1 MASDQMP
8 RRHKLSIIPSVR
20 PMVAEDVLHV
30 SAIEQQVTPH
40 PWRESQFLE
49 SVSKHYCLVLT
60 LETKVIGYTI
70 YTIVAGEAEILN
82 IAIHP
87 DYQGKGYGRQ
97 LLDHLMAIVYEQA
110 ERLYLEVRA
119 SNASAIHLYQEVG
132 FVEICLRRN
141 YYPTPSGPEDAIV
154 MAIDFQ
160 FGL

>member
-1 MASDQMP
+1 
-8 RRHKLSIIPSVR
+8 
-20 PMVAEDVLHV
+20 MVAEDVLHV

-40 PWRESQFLE
+40 PWRESQFIE
-49 SVSKHYCLVLT
+49 SVSKHCCLVLT

-97 LLDHLMAIVYEQA
+97 LLDHLMVIVCEQA

-132 FVEICLRRN
+132 FAEICLRHN
-141 YYPTPSGPEDAIV
+141 YYPTPSGTENAIV

>member
-1 MASDQMP
+1 MSGRQS
-8 RRHKLSIIPSVR
+8 LSISSAIR
-20 PMVAEDVLHV
+20 PMVAEDVSYV

-49 SVSKHYCLVLT
+49 SVSKHHCLVLS
-60 LETKVIGYTI
+60 LEAQIIGYTV

-97 LLDHLMAIVYEQA
+97 LLEYLMSIVSEQA
-110 ERLYLEVRA
+110 ERFFLEVRA
-119 SNASAIHLYQEVG
+119 SNHPAIHLYQDVG
-132 FVEICLRRN
+132 FVEICLRQN
-141 YYPTPSGPEDAIV
+141 YYQTSSGPEDAIV